1 MKEIRSKNESETL
14 LVQNTSGSSKIVLI
28 MPITRNNEKSNSRWA
43 SVISLMNNS
52 EIEFLIIIDKTIDG
66 SATNYFMHNFVMPN
80 RILYVLPRSINES
93 HYESLGSIQ
102 LEDNLWVMQLH
113 DDDRWEG
120 RVALPNLIDRNG
132 AYYSQFYV
140 KSQSRRYLEEEN
152 FLRPA
157 RINFVLV
164 PSRIW
169 NQFALF
175 VQNQKFHV
183 AGSLDSTL
191 NQMVQLTCN
200 FSPLPDFAYYYDNHN
215 WSGRAA
221 SKRSLKRLTV
231 GDGWGSWATTDIA
244 LLGRLLD
251 NLSSLIYVDG
261 FAKPDNT
268 REIYIKLMSQF
279 KPRLRRRALIRFEIL
294 ALQALSV
301 MSQYLPDS
309 FRGIYLVDNLESRL
323 SRSKFIRDSWSIKQ
337 LADIIELI
345 PILQR
350 EKQFGKLQNRFHFWN
365 TNILRLQDM
374 FGA

>member
-1 MKEIRSKNESETL
+1 MKEIRSKKESETL
-14 LVQNTSGSSKIVLI
+14 LIQNTSGGSKIVLV
-28 MPITRNNEKSNSRWA
+28 MPITRNNEKSKSQWA
-43 SVISLMNNS
+43 SVISFMSDS
-52 EIEFLIIIDKTIDG
+52 EIEFLIVIDKTIDG
-66 SATNYFMHNFVMPN
+66 SATNYFMHNFNLPKRN
-80 RILYVLPRSINES
+80 LYILPRSINES

-140 KSQSRRYLEEEN
+140 KTQSREYLEEKD

-200 FSPLPDFAYYYDNHN
+200 FSPLTGFAYYYDNHN

-261 FAKPDNT
+261 IAKPENIS
-268 REIYIKLMSQF
+268 EAYIKLMKQF
-279 KPRLRRRALIRFEIL
+279 KPRLRRRTVIRFEIL
-294 ALQALSV
+294 ALHA
-301 MSQYLPDS
+301 MSIISQPLPGS
-309 FRGIYLVDNLESRL
+309 IRGISFMDNLESRL
-323 SRSKFIRDSWSIKQ
+323 SRSRFIKDSWSIKQ

-345 PILQR
+345 SILQR
-350 EKQFGKLQNRFHFWN
+350 KKQFGKLQNRFHFWN
-365 TNILRLQDM
+365 INLIRLQDM
-374 FGA
+374 FGK